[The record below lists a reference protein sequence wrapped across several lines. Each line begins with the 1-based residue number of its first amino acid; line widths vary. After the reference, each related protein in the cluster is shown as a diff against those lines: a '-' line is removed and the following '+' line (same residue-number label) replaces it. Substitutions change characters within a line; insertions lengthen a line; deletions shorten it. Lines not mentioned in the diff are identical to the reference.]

1 MFPSSFKRM
10 HPYSLGIFVFARVYP
25 VSVFSKFSEIS
36 SKTDVG
42 ECFGV
47 IIPVSVISIPIPKAF
62 ITRSIVAII
71 ADTNE
76 KLKNIFIVVLFIFRH
91 PLITKSFYRNNMTGS
106 RRTFLNFFTQPA
118 NVYH

>member
-1 MFPSSFKRM
+1 M
-10 HPYSLGIFVFARVYP
+10 
-25 VSVFSKFSEIS
+25 SVFSKFSEIS

-76 KLKNIFIVVLFIFRH
+76 KLKNIFIVVNILVLSKAFIHDFKSCM
-91 PLITKSFYRNNMTGS
+91 ITS
-106 RRTFLNFFTQPA
+106 RR
-118 NVYH
+118 